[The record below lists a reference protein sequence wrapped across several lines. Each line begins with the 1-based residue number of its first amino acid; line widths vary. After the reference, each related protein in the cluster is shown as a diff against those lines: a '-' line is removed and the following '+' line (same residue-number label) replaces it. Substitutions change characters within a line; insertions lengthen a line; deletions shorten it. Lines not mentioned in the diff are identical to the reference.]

1 MRLQSKV
8 TLITGAAGGI
18 GGEISLLFA
27 KEGAQVIVSDLDESK
42 GAHLVEQIRREGGTA
57 DFVYLDV
64 TDEPGWIAAIRF
76 AEQTYGRLDVLINN
90 AGISIRQ
97 PLEAYTVEMWDRMM
111 AVNVKGVFLGMKH
124 AIPVLRKTGG
134 GSIINMSSIAGLVG
148 HEHSSEAYIAT
159 KGAVT
164 LLTKGTAV
172 RYAGDN
178 IRINSIHP
186 CTVDTPLVEELFKNP
201 DLKRARYA
209 EVPMGRLA
217 SVRDVANAALFL
229 ASDDAA
235 FLTGVALPVD
245 GGMTAY

>member
-8 TLITGAAGGI
+8 ILITGAAGGI

-27 KEGAQVIVSDLDESK
+27 EEGARVIVSDLKESE
-42 GAHLVEQIRREGGTA
+42 GVRLVEQIRKKGGKA
-57 DFVYLDV
+57 DFVSLDV

-76 AEQTYGRLDVLINN
+76 AGQTHGRLDVLVNN
-90 AGISIRQ
+90 AGISIRK
-97 PLEAYTVEMWDRMM
+97 PLEDYTVEMWDRMM

-134 GSIINMSSIAGLVG
+134 GSVINMSSIAGLVG

-164 LLTKGTAV
+164 LMTKGAAV
-172 RYAGDN
+172 RYARDN

-186 CTVDTPLVEELFKNP
+186 CTVDTPLVAEVFKNP
-201 DLKRARYA
+201 DLKLARYA

-245 GGMTAY
+245 GGMIAY